1 MIFVKQ
7 KELQRFR
14 CSSDSFSEVFIRL
27 VPSRG
32 SHLSPH
38 HALAAAL
45 AEVVDPAEG
54 GAVAGEF
61 EDVLYHGRGEE
72 DEGREDLG
80 AELFAVGG

>member
-1 MIFVKQ
+1 M
-7 KELQRFR
+7 
-14 CSSDSFSEVFIRL
+14 
-27 VPSRG
+27 
-32 SHLSPH
+32 SPH